1 VDHPGAYA
9 AGLAE
14 GVHRFQARANPERA
28 ASEGFFSTS
37 ENALARR
44 RDRGSGNNGRAWL
57 GLAKWR
63 LLPKGDGRCSNAQ
76 ADDRRF
82 FVTTRTVDEVALPL
96 ITAQDHHDNSRPV
109 VGGRHHGGR
118 RQLKLRLQRP
128 ADHRSD
134 GRAVLARRRQAAFL
148 PTAITPLSGNVA
160 PATNGRRGS
169 KFSPAVIAW
178 PEIAATCCAAPNREH
193 DARKKSTNFE

>member
-1 VDHPGAYA
+1 VDHPRKYP

-14 GVHRFQARANPERA
+14 GVHGFLIGAHPERA
-28 ASEGFFSTS
+28 ASESFSAS
-37 ENALARR
+37 SGKALARR
-44 RDRGSGNNGRAWL
+44 RDRGSGNNGHVWL
-57 GLAKWR
+57 GRAGWR
-63 LLPKGDGRCSNAQ
+63 LPRDCKCCDAQ
-76 ADDRRF
+76 AGDHRF
-82 FVTTRTVDEVALPL
+82 YLTTRTVDEVALAL